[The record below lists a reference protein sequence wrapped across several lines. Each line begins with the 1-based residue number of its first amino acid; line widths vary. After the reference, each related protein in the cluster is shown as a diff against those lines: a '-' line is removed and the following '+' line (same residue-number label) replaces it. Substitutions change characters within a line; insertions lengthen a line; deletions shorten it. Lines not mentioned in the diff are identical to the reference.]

1 MSWREFWNGE
11 HAIYVNAKHK
21 YVHNHAIFKDQTALI
36 KQGDRVL
43 DFGCG
48 EAPLAGELSKICTL
62 TLCDG
67 AQSIIEKLKIS
78 YNAILPEELA
88 GIPDASFDKIFVI
101 SVVQYLSLEE
111 LTTRLTDF
119 KRLLAPK
126 GVLYLADII
135 PHDVGII
142 QDTTSLLKMA
152 FRGGFVIAAC
162 IGLVK
167 TALSPYRKL
176 RQSYGLSKYD
186 EMEMVSLLEAE
197 GFHAMREAR
206 NIGPHQHRYTMRVS
220 L

>member
-21 YVHNHAIFKDQTALI
+21 YVHNHVILKDQLSLI
-36 KQGDRVL
+36 KQDDRVL

-48 EAPLAGELSKICTL
+48 EAPLADDLTKICTL

-67 AQSIIEKLKIS
+67 APSIIDKLKV
-78 YNAILPEELA
+78 NFTAILPEELA
-88 GIPDASFDKIFVI
+88 SQPDATFDKIFVI
-101 SVVQYLSLEE
+101 SVVQYLEKAE
-111 LTTRLTDF
+111 LITRLADF
-119 KRLLAPK
+119 KRLLTK
-126 GVLYLADII
+126 NGVLYLADII

-142 QDTTSLLKMA
+142 EDTASLLKMA
-152 FRGGFVIAAC
+152 FRGGFLIAAC

-176 RQSYGLSKYD
+176 RQSFGLSKYD
-186 EMEMVSLLEAE
+186 EMEMVSLLEAQ
-197 GFHAMREAR
+197 GFKAMREAR
-206 NIGPHQHRYTMRVS
+206 NIGPHPHRFTMRVS